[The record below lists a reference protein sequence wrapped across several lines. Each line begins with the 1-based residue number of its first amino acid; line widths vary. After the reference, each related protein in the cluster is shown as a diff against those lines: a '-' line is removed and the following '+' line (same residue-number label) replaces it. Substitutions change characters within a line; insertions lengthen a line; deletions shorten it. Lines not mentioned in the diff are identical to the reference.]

1 MIHLEYQYLNLIKKI
16 INQGNSIK
24 TRNGNVKSIFGSQMR
39 FSLENN
45 NIPLITTKKLSW
57 KVCLKELLWFV
68 NGNTSNEILKNQNV
82 KIWNGNASREFLNS
96 RGLYHLKEDDLG
108 PIYGHQWRYYNAK
121 YDNCEQ
127 DYTGKGIDQLQNSI
141 DLLKKEPYSRRNIIT
156 AWNPEQLD
164 EMALPPCHILMQ
176 FNVSDQN
183 KLSLSLYQRSADI
196 ALGVPFNIASYSF
209 LTYMIANV
217 CNLEPKEF
225 IYTIGDAHIY
235 EEHIEHLQEQMEK
248 EPYKFPQLKLND
260 KTNIDDFVLSDFK
273 IENYKYHPT
282 IKMKMII

>member
-1 MIHLEYQYLNLIKKI
+1 MIHLENQYLKLIQKI
-16 INQGNSIK
+16 LKNGK
-24 TRNGNVKSIFGSQMR
+24 LVETRNGNVKNIFGSQMR

-45 NIPLITTKKLSW
+45 TIPLITTKKLSW

-68 NGNTSNEILKNQNV
+68 NGNTSNRILKNQNV

-96 RGLYHLKEDDLG
+96 RGLYNLKEDDLG

-121 YDNCEQ
+121 YDTCEQ
-127 DYTGKGIDQLQNSI
+127 NYTGKGIDQLQNSI
-141 DLLKKEPYSRRNIIT
+141 DLLKNDPYSRRNIIT

-196 ALGVPFNIASYSF
+196 ALGVPFNIASYAF
-209 LTYMIANV
+209 LTHMIASV

-235 EEHIEHLQEQMEK
+235 EQHIEHLEKQVEK
-248 EPYKFPQLKLND
+248 EPYEFPKLKLNH
-260 KTNIDDFVLSDFK
+260 KTDIDDFVLSDFK

>member
-1 MIHLEYQYLNLIKKI
+1 MIHLEYQYLNLIRKI
-16 INQGNSIK
+16 INQGNWMK
-24 TRNGNVKSIFGSQMR
+24 TRNGKVKSIFGSQMR

-45 NIPLITTKKLSW
+45 TIPLITTKKLSW
-57 KVCLKELLWFV
+57 KVCLKELLWFI
-68 NGNTSNEILKNQNV
+68 NGNTSNRILKNQNV

-141 DLLKKEPYSRRNIIT
+141 DLLKNEPYSRRNIIT

-209 LTYMIANV
+209 LTHMIANV
-217 CNLEPKEF
+217 CDLEPKEF

-235 EEHIEHLQEQMEK
+235 EEHIEHLQEQVEK
-248 EPYKFPQLKLND
+248 EPYEFPQLKLNN

-282 IKMKMII
+282 IKMEMII

>member
-1 MIHLEYQYLNLIKKI
+1 MIHLENQYLKLIKNILKNGQLI
-16 INQGNSIK
+16 E
-24 TRNGNVKSIFGSQMR
+24 TRNGNVKNIFGSQMR

-45 NIPLITTKKLSW
+45 TIPLITTKKLSW
-57 KVCLKELLWFV
+57 KVCLKELLWFI
-68 NGNTSNEILKNQNV
+68 NGNTSNKILKQQNV
-82 KIWNGNASREFLNS
+82 KIWNGNASREFLDS
-96 RGLYHLKEDDLG
+96 RGLYNLKEDDLG

-127 DYTGKGIDQLQNSI
+127 DYNGKGIDQLQNSI
-141 DLLKKEPYSRRNIIT
+141 DLLKKDPYSRRNIIT

-176 FNVSDQN
+176 FNVSEQN

-209 LTYMIANV
+209 LTHMIANV

-225 IYTIGDAHIY
+225 IYNIGDAHIY
-235 EEHIEHLQEQMEK
+235 EQHIEHLKKQVEK
-248 EPYKFPQLKLND
+248 EPYKFPQLKLNN

-273 IENYKYHPT
+273 IKNYKYHPT
-282 IKMKMII
+282 IKMKMVV